1 MTAVSNEFQ
10 WHTNYSLEVT
20 ILYSI
25 AALGII
31 LNFVQTLCIL
41 IEKEIRNLLS
51 AFLIHGAII
60 NAVLASYCIVFALS
74 LHDKSFQNLCKY
86 LGSSYIVIMTAN
98 IFNLIAI
105 IASEVYKLNYYKS
118 EPNNAVNANN
128 NVNGNGNGDSG
139 NGNGNGNHKY
149 NNICCVV
156 FGLSI
161 VYVSS
166 LILHLGPTLIG
177 GNFNFDSQTGFCLF
191 IFGQTKN
198 YVVFVVWIVIV
209 TLVLVACTYYLISLH
224 ANLNQL
230 ICQQSTVSSRL
241 SLQKTPKTTSDELIL
256 TKSRAWTLS
265 CVTGLHVLCWYP
277 LFGLLISDKNFQI
290 PIGLYRALTCL
301 AWSNSFL
308 EPLIFLLLDRKMI
321 RCCLKIVSDSRLA
334 DSNANRSSRL
344 QRIGDRLKSA
354 PHENEFEL
362 EMRYLSED
370 NNCAQ
375 QQLDNLHN
383 ADYRTWKNNNNFFE
397 C

>member
-1 MTAVSNEFQ
+1 MTAVSDEYQ
-10 WHTNYSLEVT
+10 WHTNYNLEVA

-60 NAVLASYCIVFALS
+60 NAVLASYCVVFALS

-105 IASEVYKLNYYKS
+105 IASEVYKLNFY
-118 EPNNAVNANN
+118 ECDLNN
-128 NVNGNGNGDSG
+128 NNS
-139 NGNGNGNHKY
+139 KY
-149 NNICCVV
+149 NNICCVI

-198 YVVFVVWIVIV
+198 YVVFVVWIIIV
-209 TLVLVACTYYLISLH
+209 TLVLAACTYYLISLH
-224 ANLNQL
+224 SNLNRL
-230 ICQQSTVSSRL
+230 IYQHSTISSRT
-241 SLQKTPKTTSDELIL
+241 SLQKNQKVTDELIL

-277 LFGLLISDKNFQI
+277 LFGLLISDKNFLI

-308 EPLIFLLLDRKMI
+308 EPLIYLLLDRKMI
-321 RCCLKIVSDSRLA
+321 RCCLKLVSNSRLV
-334 DSNANRSSRL
+334 NNEINRSSRL

-354 PHENEFEL
+354 PLENDFDIEL
-362 EMRYLSED
+362 RQISNYD
-370 NNCAQ
+370 CAQ
-375 QQLDNLHN
+375 HLERSQNP
-383 ADYRTWKNNNNFFE
+383 DYRTWKNNNFLE